1 MAITRLE
8 VDLKQVQTPTETIF
22 RPKVKHIDDSGGGSA
37 GTSALARRRR
47 QASDAYKSSK
57 QAGQVRPS
65 VLAKEVMTSPVHSL
79 SFDTSVAEAQD
90 FQAQTD
96 YGHFPIV
103 DASGVLIG
111 LVTDRDLLRGYRLED
126 DKKSRAVQVGQL
138 MTRAFIAATA
148 DTEVRELARVM
159 VQEGFHCVPICNA
172 ERKLEGIVT
181 STDILK
187 ALVMHG
193 ALSGWI

>member
-22 RPKVKHIDDSGGGSA
+22 RPKVKRLDDPGGGSGGSA
-37 GTSALARRRR
+37 GFARRRR
-47 QASDAYKSSK
+47 QAVDAYKSSK
-57 QAGQVRPS
+57 QAGQLRPS
-65 VLAKEVMTSPVHSL
+65 VLAKEIMTSPVHSL
-79 SFDTSVAEAQD
+79 SLETSVV
-90 FQAQTD
+90 QAQALQAETG

-103 DASGVLIG
+103 NSTGVLLG
-111 LVTDRDLLRGYRLED
+111 LVTDRDLLRGYRLEAGN
-126 DKKSRAVQVGQL
+126 RQQVRTVGEL
-138 MTRAFIAATA
+138 MTRELIAATA

-159 VQEGFHCVPICNA
+159 GDEGFHCVPICSGD
-172 ERKLEGIVT
+172 RKLEGIVT
-181 STDILK
+181 STDILR